1 MKLDDLVLAL
11 TVSLLRVER
20 ERWLDVLTRLETE
33 LGSGWTL
40 RLLEVPG
47 TYSVGARTREGRE
60 LPLEAWREV
69 LDEEELVSVRA
80 MDLGGLGPGE
90 LPDHVAA
97 AFVNSE
103 ALVLDVRTKQGNNLY
118 RLEVVFSSSSL
129 ITPRQF
135 VDFARAQPNAERVLE
150 VLSRVITDSNTLNQ
164 RPAVSPSQVADYLC
178 SREGASLFDLLGGDL
193 LKELQST
200 VVRTGGA
207 MVLSEDFR
215 PFFQTLDPDDF
226 ERGLLPPER
235 LAEFVPSDERVYLS
249 GDDFGRDFV
258 TLVEAQPFAEEV
270 WVRSAENLNRFIAP
284 DATPHT
290 PQSLRELLATGE
302 PAAVQGIPA
311 GNLMEELQMCCKAH
325 GAELLV
331 PEPLRE
337 RVRAQGY
344 TKEERAKDPGLIPE
358 RERLRLVPNDSRYQM
373 YLFNALKVARS
384 PLLSP
389 RATTD
394 TRAELLSSLK
404 DAEEFATRKGSP
416 FAEAFGLARFALE
429 NTGFLLRDA
438 TPARLAAVREAL
450 KGAGLSERA
459 WDAFERRFSL
469 VTLFQVF
476 PSSEER
482 LRGLLACSVAD
493 VFGGMGSWNDEFFE
507 SDEDQAWYER
517 VTQRLFRAL
526 REFFVTMVNA
536 R

>member
-11 TVSLLRVER
+11 TVSLLRVEK

-69 LDEEELVSVRA
+69 LDGEELVSVRA
-80 MDLGGLGPGE
+80 MDLGGMGPGE
-90 LPDHVAA
+90 MPDHVAA

-103 ALVLDVRTKQGNNLY
+103 ALVLDVRTQRGNNLY
-118 RLEVVFSSSSL
+118 QLEVVFSSASL

-135 VDFARAQPNAERVLE
+135 VDFARAQPHPEKVLE
-150 VLSRVITDSNTLNQ
+150 ALSRVITDSNLLNQ
-164 RPAVSPSQVADYLC
+164 RPAVAPSQVADYLA
-178 SREGASLFDLLGGDL
+178 SREGSALFDLLGGDL
-193 LKELQST
+193 LKELQSA
-200 VVRTGGA
+200 VLRGGA
-207 MVLSEDFR
+207 QVVLTEAFQ
-215 PFFQTLDPDDF
+215 PFFRTLDPDDF
-226 ERGLLPPER
+226 ERSLLPPER
-235 LAEFVPSDERVYLS
+235 LSEFVPSDERLYLTS
-249 GDDFGRDFV
+249 PDAAKDFA
-258 TLVEAQPFAEEV
+258 TLTDAQPFAEQV
-270 WVRSAENLNRFIAP
+270 WARAAENLNRFLP
-284 DATPHT
+284 EGEFPHT
-290 PQSLRELLATGE
+290 GESLRVLLREGPEEKT
-302 PAAVQGIPA
+302 QGIPM
-311 GNLMEELQMCCKAH
+311 GNLMEELQMTCKAR
-325 GAELLV
+325 GAELLI
-331 PEPLRE
+331 PDGLRE
-337 RVRAQGY
+337 RVKSMGP
-344 TKEERAKDPGLIPE
+344 TKEERARDPGMIPE
-358 RERLRLVPNDSRYQM
+358 RERLRLAPNDARYQM

-394 TRAELLSSLK
+394 TRAELLSSLR
-404 DAEEFATRKGSP
+404 DTEEFAARKGSP
-416 FAEAFGLARFALE
+416 FAEAFRLARFVLE
-429 NTGFLLRDA
+429 NTGFQLRDA
-438 TPARLAAVREAL
+438 TPERLAAVREAL
-450 KGAGLSERA
+450 RAEGLGERA
-459 WDAFERRFSL
+459 WDVFERRFSL

-482 LRGLLACSVAD
+482 LRGLFACSLAD